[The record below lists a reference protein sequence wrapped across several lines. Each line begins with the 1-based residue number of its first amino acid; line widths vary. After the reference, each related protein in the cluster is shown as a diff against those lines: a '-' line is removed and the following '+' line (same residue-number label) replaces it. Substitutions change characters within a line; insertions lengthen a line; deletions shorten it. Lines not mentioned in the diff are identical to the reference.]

1 VIAQGSKRLMVADE
15 LYAYDPL
22 HYLVSSIDLPV
33 VAQVT
38 VAKATEPYLGLRLD
52 LDVEEIGELI
62 RDKNLPPPVHSDAS
76 RGLYV
81 NRLDSTMLDAVV
93 RLLRLLDTPATF
105 PSSRR
110 SSSAK
115 FYIGY

>member
-1 VIAQGSKRLMVADE
+1 MVTDE